1 MMLVDAKSAMS
12 RECHSRIG
20 FCSRQ
25 VEVYQKY
32 TIISTKLFL
41 KIFSGNIIFCL
52 DLIKIDDNN
61 RKEFSILR
69 RISSNKLF
77 INQAIYACEQK

>member
-20 FCSRQ
+20 FCSNQ

-61 RKEFSILR
+61 RKEFSIFL
-69 RISSNKLF
+69 ISSNKLF

>member
-61 RKEFSILR
+61 RKEFSIFL
-69 RISSNKLF
+69 ISSNKLF

>member
-32 TIISTKLFL
+32 TIINTKLFL

-61 RKEFSILR
+61 RKEFSIFL
-69 RISSNKLF
+69 ISSNKLF